1 MLGSGLKNK
10 YLLIKANTISLF
22 LNTLILLL
30 NVGRNIFAQ
39 SFVNSSECAGFSDF
53 RLGGFL
59 LQDSK
64 SNQQEE

>member
-1 MLGSGLKNK
+1 MQIPFHFIFFPEYFDS
-10 YLLIKANTISLF
+10 AS
-22 LNTLILLL
+22 LILGEITLLKVSSILL
-30 NVGRNIFAQ
+30 NVALA
-39 SFVNSSECAGFSDF
+39 SFSDF